1 MVMGAAGAKTVEDR
15 LAALGRE
22 IRDDD
27 IEPFTR
33 FLHDR
38 MLSISPLRLVE
49 ALQQIEIVS
58 RDIARFYETQDVWLT
73 STLPVPVPELGV
85 IDTTNVDSVFAHA
98 GRFSE
103 LTAVFNVTG
112 QPAASIPAGFDT
124 NGLPV
129 GVQIVGRHCSEA
141 ILLQLAA
148 QIEREAPWPTI
159 APWPPPSER

>member
-1 MVMGAAGAKTVEDR
+1 MTGVKGRTALVTGAGSADGIGFATARLLLAAGARVAITSTTDRIYDR
-15 LAALGRE
+15 LAELGRE

-38 MLSISPLRLVE
+38 MLAISPLRLVE
-49 ALQQIEIVS
+49 ALQQIDIVS
-58 RDIARFYETQDVWLT
+58 RDVARFYDAHDVWLT

-112 QPAASIPAGFDT
+112 QPAASIPAK
-124 NGLPV
+124 LPEITTWP
-129 GVQIVGRHCSEA
+129 G
-141 ILLQLAA
+141 QL
-148 QIEREAPWPTI
+148 
-159 APWPPPSER
+159 